1 MGQVGY
7 REEKQRQKEK
17 GRQIEGGVVC
27 GRVRMR
33 DRGRESKRGVLCGR
47 VRMRYRDRER
57 E

>member
-47 VRMRYRDRER
+47 VRMRVRGRER
-57 E
+57 